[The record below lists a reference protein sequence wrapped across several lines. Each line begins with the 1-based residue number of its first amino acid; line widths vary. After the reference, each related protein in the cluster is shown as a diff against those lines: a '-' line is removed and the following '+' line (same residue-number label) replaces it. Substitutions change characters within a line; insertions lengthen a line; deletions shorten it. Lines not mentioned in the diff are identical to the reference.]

1 MALTDVWLLS
11 VVKDAVLLG
20 CVLAAPAVG
29 RKGRGAPNPA
39 NHAQLAI
46 LITGSASLF
55 ETFVMVKAALVAMG
69 APDEVWPPAR
79 DPSSPPSPSGAAP
92 FPGLLYMFTSLG
104 VSLLGSLVESW
115 AAGRAIAAAKAGY
128 ESSGKAAGAAAEQD
142 GLHTPLLAA
151 EAPASTAEKGGA
163 KASQES
169 QAAAR
174 KEADKK
180 QAPVSSKTVGHLLR
194 LSAPDWHI
202 IALAFL
208 AGCLAALA
216 QACIP
221 YFTGLVID
229 YASIEPDR
237 DKFLTTIK
245 RLVAVAVLCG
255 LLTGSRGGLFTVV
268 MSKLNVRIRKRL
280 FKSLLACHVLLSY
293 AKRTPHPC
301 DAEARNHWEFL
312 TAKSLVLRMSLGP
325 WQRWVRPQAEVGFYD
340 TTKTGEITSRLSADT
355 STVSDSV
362 CLNLNVMLR
371 SIAQAAMVLAFM
383 FTASWRLT
391 VVYGRY
397 FASLAK
403 RVQAELA
410 EANSVADEVLSSM
423 TTVKAHAAQDSAEA
437 DYAVKLDKFFALLI
451 KEAVAYALY
460 MVLNTFL
467 PNAVAALV
475 LLYGGHLVLDGKMSP
490 GSLVSFMLYQGS
502 LSSAFQALGDVFSA
516 LTGAVGAADKVLEL
530 MHRAPLVGAGGSL
543 VPAQFEGRIELRDVH
558 FAYPARPHAK
568 VLSGLSLTVAPGEV
582 VALVGP
588 SGGGKS
594 SIVKLVERF
603 YLPQVPGHGLLT
615 HAPHPR
621 PWTTFIPTHLTPDPD
636 RCLPLVSTHPP
647 THAHK
652 HRSSLTPS
660 RSMPM
665 QCLALVTAAAA
676 AAAAA
681 GLLNL
686 LFLPLLLPLE
696 LLLLLLLL
704 SLLFG
709 LLRAQSGEVLLDGQD
724 VGRYHPKWLRRN
736 VALVSQEPTLY
747 ARSIRRNILY
757 GLEPQ
762 DGMAADQV
770 PSQEEVEEA
779 CRQANAHDFILAF
792 PDGYETNCGEKGV
805 QMSGG
810 QKQRLAIA
818 RALVRK
824 PRVLLLDEATSA
836 LDADSEAVVQE
847 ALDRVMSQRTVLVI
861 AHRLSTVQHADR
873 IVVIARG
880 AVQEMGTHE
889 ELLRRSGAYASLV
902 RRQLQRPDS
911 LVSLVHA
918 ASTVALE
925 SSRQRDTSASSVS
938 SGDVADAAPG
948 NSLSKRSGAKHEAAD
963 GDRSSSLHSCTSG
976 DEPQGSA

>member
-1 MALTDVWLLS
+1 MWTAVLIVVAALELAVNTWCTFVPLLPELCKLKHWAGWVATYSTAMALTDVWLLS

-39 NHAQLAI
+39 NHAQLATF
-46 LITGSASLF
+46 ITGTASLF

-79 DPSSPPSPSGAAP
+79 DPSSPPSPSGAAS

-104 VSLLGSLVESW
+104 VSLMGSLVESW

-128 ESSGKAAGAAAEQD
+128 ESSGKAAGAAAGQD

-151 EAPASTAEKGGA
+151 EAPASTAEKGEA
-163 KASQES
+163 KASQEA

-180 QAPVSSKTVGHLLR
+180 APVSSKTVGHLLR

-255 LLTGSRGGLFTVV
+255 LLTGSRGGLFTVA

-280 FKSLLACHVLLSY
+280 FKSLLA
-293 AKRTPHPC
+293 
-301 DAEARNHWEFL
+301 
-312 TAKSLVLRMSLGP
+312 
-325 WQRWVRPQAEVGFYD
+325 AEVGFYD

-391 VVYGRY
+391 VVTFILIPAVMLLSSVYGRY

-603 YLPQVPGHGLLT
+603 YLPQ
-615 HAPHPR
+615 
-621 PWTTFIPTHLTPDPD
+621 
-636 RCLPLVSTHPP
+636 
-647 THAHK
+647 
-652 HRSSLTPS
+652 
-660 RSMPM
+660 
-665 QCLALVTAAAA
+665 
-676 AAAAA
+676 
-681 GLLNL
+681 
-686 LFLPLLLPLE
+686 
-696 LLLLLLLL
+696 
-704 SLLFG
+704 
-709 LLRAQSGEVLLDGQD
+709 SGEVLLDGQD

-925 SSRQRDTSASSVS
+925 SARQRDTSASSVS